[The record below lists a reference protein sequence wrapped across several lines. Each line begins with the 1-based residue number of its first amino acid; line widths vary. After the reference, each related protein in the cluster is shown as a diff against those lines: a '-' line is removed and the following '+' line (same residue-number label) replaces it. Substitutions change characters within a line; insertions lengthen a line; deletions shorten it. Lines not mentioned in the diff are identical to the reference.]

1 MEKGQGGEEGK
12 LTAMLDHTLTGVVV
26 VAVWAFWRQYI
37 KQQESTATAGVVAVL
52 TLTEGEREREGK
64 GVKEEAQALW
74 LQLQLSDDRDNGQNR
89 KP

>member
-1 MEKGQGGEEGK
+1 MEERQGGEEGK

-37 KQQESTATAGVVAVL
+37 KQQESTAAAGVVAVL
-52 TLTEGEREREGK
+52 TLTEGARERRG
-64 GVKEEAQALW
+64 GVEEEAQALW